1 MTPRERAR
9 KSAGKMWEEDNASKW
24 MGMSIA
30 DIDEGTATL
39 ELTVAGHHCNG
50 HGMCHGGVIFSLA
63 DSAFAFACNSRNQR
77 TVAQHNIISY
87 IRPASEGDRLLAVSR
102 EVSLSGRSGI
112 YDTRVT
118 NQNSQVIAEF
128 RGCSRIIG
136 GTLFKELESAK

>member
-9 KSAGKMWEEDNASKW
+9 KSANSMWEDDNASKW
-24 MGMSIA
+24 IGVSIA
-30 DIDEGTATL
+30 EIDEGTATL
-39 ELTVAGHHCNG
+39 ELTVASHHCNG

-77 TVAQHNIISY
+77 TVAQHNTISY
-87 IRPASEGDRLLAVSR
+87 LRPANEGDKLRAVAH
-102 EVSLSGRSGI
+102 EISLSGRSGV

-118 NQNSQVIAEF
+118 NQSNHVIAEF

-136 GTLFKELESAK
+136 GTLFEEQESAK